1 MAGTSTIRTLALI
14 GETCLAFWAAY
25 VFYRWNFN
33 QTPAGFLNFSPYA
46 GRFETVVTPWLF
58 LLIPIPACAYVFR
71 ILRDR

>member
-1 MAGTSTIRTLALI
+1 MPGTFSLKTLALL
-14 GETCLAFWAAY
+14 GETCLAIWAAY
-25 VFYRWNFN
+25 VFYRWHFN

-58 LLIPIPACAYVFR
+58 LLIPIPASMYVLR